1 MSDRYDDMSKRLDE
15 SLRVLKQ
22 MKEEL
27 EKDISEMKKE
37 ERKGEI
43 LSDRYVLKD
52 KISLINE
59 RLKVSKDI
67 STMDYVMTLELIRKI
82 ISYYKNN
89 SKNSKNS
96 KIPYSYYDLVL
107 SEIEPALDDLTIESL
122 MAVISQYQ
130 DIDILRYKH
139 LKLREH
145 NNLKNN
151 INKRHNEFQK
161 VIKRGWSYE

>member
-43 LSDRYVLKD
+43 LSDRYFLED
-52 KISLINE
+52 KISVINE

-67 STMDYVMTLELIRKI
+67 SAMDYVMTLELIRKI
-82 ISYYKNN
+82 ITYYK
-89 SKNSKNS
+89 
-96 KIPYSYYDLVL
+96 
-107 SEIEPALDDLTIESL
+107 
-122 MAVISQYQ
+122 
-130 DIDILRYKH
+130 
-139 LKLREH
+139 EH
-145 NNLKNN
+145 A
-151 INKRHNEFQK
+151 I
-161 VIKRGWSYE
+161 

>member
-15 SLRVLKQ
+15 SLRYLKQ
-22 MKEEL
+22 IKEEL
-27 EKDISEMKKE
+27 EKDISEMQKDE
-37 ERKGEI
+37 EKQSI
-43 LSDRYVLKD
+43 LSERYFLKD
-52 KISLINE
+52 KISVINE

-67 STMDYVMTLELIRKI
+67 SVMDYVMTLELIRKI
-82 ISYYKNN
+82 IAYYKDD
-89 SKNSKNS
+89 SKNS

-122 MAVISQYQ
+122 IVVISQYQ

-139 LKLREH
+139 LKLSEH

-161 VIKRGWSYE
+161 VIKRG

>member
-43 LSDRYVLKD
+43 LSDRYFLED
-52 KISLINE
+52 KISVINE

-67 STMDYVMTLELIRKI
+67 SAMDYVMTLELIRKI
-82 ISYYKNN
+82 ITYYKDD
-89 SKNSKNS
+89 SKN
-96 KIPYSYYDLVL
+96 IPYSYYDLVL

-130 DIDILRYKH
+130 DIDILRYKN
-139 LKLREH
+139 LETSEH

-151 INKRHNEFQK
+151 ISKRHVEFQK
-161 VIKRGWSYE
+161 VIKRG

>member
-43 LSDRYVLKD
+43 LSDWYFLKD

-96 KIPYSYYDLVL
+96 KYLI
-107 SEIEPALDDLTIESL
+107 
-122 MAVISQYQ
+122 VIM
-130 DIDILRYKH
+130 I
-139 LKLREH
+139 
-145 NNLKNN
+145 
-151 INKRHNEFQK
+151 
-161 VIKRGWSYE
+161 